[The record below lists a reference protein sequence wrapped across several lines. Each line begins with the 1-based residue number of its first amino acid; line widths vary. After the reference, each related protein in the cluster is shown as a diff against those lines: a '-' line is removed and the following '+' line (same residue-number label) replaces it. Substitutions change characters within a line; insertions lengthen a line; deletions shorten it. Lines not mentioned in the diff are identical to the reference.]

1 MEKTQATQNT
11 VFYWD
16 YDGRFKPLVSQHY
29 CWCVAH
35 GGGSLEA
42 S

>member
-16 YDGRFKPLVSQHY
+16 YDDRLQNTVFYWDYDDRFKSSTSTL
-29 CWCVAH
+29 
-35 GGGSLEA
+35 
-42 S
+42 